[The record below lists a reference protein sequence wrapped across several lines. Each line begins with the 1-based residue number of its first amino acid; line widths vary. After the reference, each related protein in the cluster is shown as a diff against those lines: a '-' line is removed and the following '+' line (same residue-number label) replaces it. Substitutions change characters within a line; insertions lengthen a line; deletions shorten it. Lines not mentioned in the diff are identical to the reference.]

1 MAGAVTD
8 GPPGDAFE
16 LVASRQQLAEGVGR
30 MAEAIESDHPDG
42 VTLVAVLKGASVLV
56 ADLSRLLR
64 VPVHV
69 EFLAIAPFDGT
80 ARRTRVVRDVEGG
93 VAGADVVLV
102 TGTFDTG
109 LTADF
114 VRRHLE
120 SAGPRSIRVAT
131 LVDRG
136 ATGLLPATP
145 DYRVLTV
152 ADRFVVGYG
161 LDHQGRHRNLPDLW
175 AFAPG
180 APMAPGAAP
189 KGDGR
194 LTP

>member
-64 VPVHV
+64 VPVHI

-80 ARRTRVVRDVEGG
+80 NATEGQSPIAVPSSSAWSGRSSTRVMHTPEFRNDSS
-93 VAGADVVLV
+93 
-102 TGTFDTG
+102 
-109 LTADF
+109 
-114 VRRHLE
+114 RR
-120 SAGPRSIRVAT
+120 
-131 LVDRG
+131 
-136 ATGLLPATP
+136 
-145 DYRVLTV
+145 
-152 ADRFVVGYG
+152 
-161 LDHQGRHRNLPDLW
+161 
-175 AFAPG
+175 
-180 APMAPGAAP
+180 
-189 KGDGR
+189 R
-194 LTP
+194 LARIS